1 MTKKTKRAISV
12 AGILIGALL
21 VLAIGAIVIA
31 TAVIDP
37 NAYKPRIAAIAA
49 SKGIDLDIPGNLSWS
64 LLPRPAV
71 EVGEMHVADRQRRI
85 APARIGS
92 ARLEL
97 RWLSLLRGQL
107 AIDSVAIDGLDVTLN
122 NDTAAAMAA
131 APVAGGK
138 DTKRAR
144 PKPEPAPEEVPPAET
159 KKLSI
164 AIENFSAT
172 NSRVALEG
180 DGKPRIL
187 DHVDLRG
194 SGFNLNGRPFP
205 LRVTFDYS
213 DRAIPTALG
222 DPLPVFIK
230 TRVSADSSRQTLML
244 TEAKVTLAPKDR
256 PPLHTGFELSLDAGR
271 GELFIDQLAIT
282 HGEAVANGQ
291 LRLQNLFTAP
301 TLLGQLAA
309 EPFNLRKMLTDWGLD
324 LGQIADANAL
334 TSVGFSTNLSA
345 ASPSG
350 ALSQISLNAIE
361 LKLDDSRIRGAVAL
375 GLTTPRQLT
384 LALNGDRIQ
393 IDRYIAN
400 KDSGTGAATAIF
412 APLAGALAWLDGG
425 NGTVETRWQSI
436 GTHGLQLDDIHLAA
450 TAAGTR
456 VDIGD
461 LSAKLLAGSAK
472 MSALIRLETTPSVDF
487 NSQISGISVA
497 QAAAAFA
504 ADAAD
509 AAMDG
514 LLDLAL
520 SGTTQGDTSAD
531 LRRNLH
537 ASGKLHIAQPELRAI
552 NLERSYCELTALLGK
567 NESPRDWPPGTRLKD
582 IDSGVRIAGDN
593 LALDG
598 YTTGIGNLG
607 VRGDGVIDTGQK
619 TFDMLLIARLA
630 GDKTSDSGC
639 VINSRRLRNRDI
651 PLRCKDSFAAAG
663 AGSCRP
669 DGNTLE
675 VLLQEKLLD
684 SINDKSS
691 GKAKGKDRAVEE
703 LLRGLLNRRHSE

>member
-1 MTKKTKRAISV
+1 MTKTTKRVVSI
-12 AGILIGALL
+12 AGVLIGALF

-107 AIDSVAIDGLDVTLN
+107 AIDSVAIDGLDVTLG
-122 NDTAAAMAA
+122 NDLAAAMAA

-144 PKPEPAPEEVPPAET
+144 PKPEPAPEEIPPAEN

-213 DRAIPTALG
+213 DPTIPAALG

-230 TRVSADSSRQTLML
+230 TRVSANSSRQTLML

-256 PPLHTGFELSLDAGR
+256 PPLHTDFELSLDADR

-282 HGEAVANGQ
+282 HGDAVANGQ

-301 TLLGQLAA
+301 ALLGQLAA
-309 EPFNLRKMLTDWGLD
+309 EPFNLRKVLTDWGLD
-324 LGQIADANAL
+324 LGQIADAHAL

-350 ALSQISLNAIE
+350 ALSQISVNALE
-361 LKLDDSRIRGAVAL
+361 LKLDDSRIRGAVTL
-375 GLTTPRQLT
+375 GLIAPRQLT
-384 LALNGDRIQ
+384 LALDGDRIQ
-393 IDRYIAN
+393 IDRYIAD

-436 GTHGLQLDDIHLAA
+436 GTHGLQLDDVHLAA
-450 TAAGTR
+450 MTAGTR

-461 LSAKLLAGSAK
+461 LSAKLLAGTAK
-472 MSALIRLETTPSVDF
+472 TTALIRLGATPSVDF

-497 QAAAAFA
+497 QAAAAF
-504 ADAAD
+504 AAD

-537 ASGKLHIAQPELRAI
+537 ASGKLHIVQPELKAI

-582 IDSGVRIAGDN
+582 IDSGVRITGDN

-598 YTTGIGNLG
+598 YTSGIGNLG
-607 VRGDGVIDTGQK
+607 VRGDGVIDTAQK

-630 GDKTSDSGC
+630 GAKTSDGGC
-639 VINSRRLRNRDI
+639 EINSKRLRNRDI

-663 AGSCRP
+663 TGSCRP

-675 VLLQEKLLD
+675 VLLQEKVLD
-684 SINDKSS
+684 SINDKSN
-691 GKAKGKDRAVEE
+691 AKGKTKDKAVEE
-703 LLRGLLNRRHSE
+703 LLRGLLNRRDSQ